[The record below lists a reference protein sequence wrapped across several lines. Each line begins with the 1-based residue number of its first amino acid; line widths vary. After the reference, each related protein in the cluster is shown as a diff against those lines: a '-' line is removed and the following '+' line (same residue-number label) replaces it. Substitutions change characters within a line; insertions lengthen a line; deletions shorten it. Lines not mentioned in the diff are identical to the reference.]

1 MVGVIAH
8 STHSINAVARIHP
21 VGTIARSTLLIL
33 GMIDRGCG
41 FGPFC
46 GDPQKRLNQTTP
58 TALDAQAG
66 L

>member
-8 STHSINAVARIHP
+8 STHSTNAVARIHP

-41 FGPFC
+41 F
-46 GDPQKRLNQTTP
+46 
-58 TALDAQAG
+58 
-66 L
+66 